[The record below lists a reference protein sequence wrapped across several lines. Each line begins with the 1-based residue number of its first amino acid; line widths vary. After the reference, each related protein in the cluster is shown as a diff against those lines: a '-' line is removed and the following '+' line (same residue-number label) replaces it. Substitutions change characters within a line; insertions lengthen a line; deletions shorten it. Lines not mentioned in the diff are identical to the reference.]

1 MACRARYRKW
11 NDLVVIGSHSAFQS
25 GCLLFIALCKMCA
38 WQTSCRTILAGDAA
52 PSPVHPPA
60 LAHFGIEPACAI
72 RPFRRSITSWTWRFP
87 PLHQGRTMG
96 NRFGR
101 LITSQGPSSYPTPM
115 TRKTSVPP
123 LPHSTKSVPVLG
135 NRQRAFAP
143 LKHACCFG
151 RGDEGPQSRKSSS
164 DWNTPAVFQRLRLP
178 TT

>member
-1 MACRARYRKW
+1 M
-11 NDLVVIGSHSAFQS
+11 IGSHSAFQS

-38 WQTSCRTILAGDAA
+38 WQTSCRTILAGGAA

-123 LPHSTKSVPVLG
+123 LPIRP
-135 NRQRAFAP
+135 RAFLSSEIDKGLSRPSSMPVVSAGVMKD
-143 LKHACCFG
+143 LS
-151 RGDEGPQSRKSSS
+151 RGNHQATGTRLLFSRGSGCPPRKE
-164 DWNTPAVFQRLRLP
+164 LP
-178 TT
+178 